1 MSLTREECLEAH
13 KELDNALLVTD
24 YMNGRTISTYPVYK
38 DELGIFRKLIDE
50 HFELVEKYDKL
61 KRENLGLKQT
71 IKNLREKEAK
81 RYSDIM
87 GSKFI

>member
-1 MSLTREECLEAH
+1 MNLTKEECLEALH
-13 KELDNALLVTD
+13 SIAVTDTYLVYSNGDDVAKELKII
-24 YMNGRTISTYPVYK
+24 R
-38 DELGIFRKLIDE
+38 ELIDE

-71 IKNLREKEAK
+71 VKNLKEKEAK

>member
-1 MSLTREECLEAH
+1 MNLTKEECLEALH
-13 KELDNALLVTD
+13 SIAITDTYLVYSNSDGVKE
-24 YMNGRTISTYPVYK
+24 
-38 DELGIFRKLIDE
+38 ELKIIRELIDE

-81 RYSDIM
+81 RYNDIM

>member
-1 MSLTREECLEAH
+1 MNLTKEECLEALH
-13 KELDNALLVTD
+13 SIAVTD
-24 YMNGRTISTYPVYK
+24 TYLVYSNS
-38 DELGIFRKLIDE
+38 DGVNEELKIIRELIDE
-50 HFELVEKYDKL
+50 HFELLEKYDKL

-81 RYSDIM
+81 RYNDIM

>member
-1 MSLTREECLEAH
+1 MSLTKEECLEALH
-13 KELDNALLVTD
+13 SIAVTD
-24 YMNGRTISTYPVYK
+24 TYLVYSNS
-38 DELGIFRKLIDE
+38 DGVNEELKIIRELIDE

-81 RYSDIM
+81 RYSDIV

>member
-1 MSLTREECLEAH
+1 MNLTKEECLEALH
-13 KELDNALLVTD
+13 SIAITDTYLVYSNGDGVKE
-24 YMNGRTISTYPVYK
+24 
-38 DELGIFRKLIDE
+38 ELKIIRELIDE

-81 RYSDIM
+81 RYSDIV

>member
-1 MSLTREECLEAH
+1 MKLTKEEYLKALDFISATSIYIKGVG
-13 KELDNALLVTD
+13 KELK
-24 YMNGRTISTYPVYK
+24 IIQ
-38 DELGIFRKLIDE
+38 ELIDE

-71 IKNLREKEAK
+71 VKNLKEKEAK

>member
-1 MSLTREECLEAH
+1 MNLTKEECLEALH
-13 KELDNALLVTD
+13 SITITDTYLVYSNGDGVKE
-24 YMNGRTISTYPVYK
+24 
-38 DELGIFRKLIDE
+38 ELKIIRELIDE

-81 RYSDIM
+81 RYSDIV

>member
-1 MSLTREECLEAH
+1 MKLTKKECLEALH
-13 KELDNALLVTD
+13 SIAVTD
-24 YMNGRTISTYPVYK
+24 TYLVYSNGDGVK
-38 DELGIFRKLIDE
+38 EELKIIRELIDE
-50 HFELVEKYDKL
+50 HFELLEKYDKL

-81 RYSDIM
+81 RYNDIV